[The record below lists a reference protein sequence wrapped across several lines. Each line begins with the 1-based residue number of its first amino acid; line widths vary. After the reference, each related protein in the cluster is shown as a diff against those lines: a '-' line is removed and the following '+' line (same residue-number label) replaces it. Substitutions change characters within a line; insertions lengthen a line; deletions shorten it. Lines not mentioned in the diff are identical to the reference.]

1 MFLKKCLSILFI
13 GFFFSSLNAQEN
25 LSGAVISDIKVTGL
39 KRTKPAHI
47 EEVLGGLRGKPASA
61 VNAKYIES
69 VLQSDGLFSEIKV
82 EVVDGSGTVISEAG
96 EITADKNTDGSSSDG
111 ASGTPEASGA
121 PYLRIQVKEKVTF
134 MAVPFGMYSN
144 DGLMGGFML
153 MDMNA
158 FGMKNVINAG
168 GMFSESKLMG
178 IAGFSKPALTGK
190 RPGFSLFTALS
201 RNNSKF
207 ANLDN
212 STYMKF
218 KDTKYNFSGS
228 LNYAFRNGI
237 KVSAGGKYL
246 YQDFDNSV
254 FDKFHSGEGNFNV
267 SYSLNDWNGVF
278 LSTSSFS
285 TFVAA
290 GSSTYGKVFEKAG
303 FSAIIQRPIVK
314 YVRFRVSNCFSLQ
327 HDVPFPTLQGR
338 QSVGVTILPND
349 FGSSKM
355 IGLTGSIE
363 GAVVKTK
370 MLTISIYGTY
380 ECVDVENYDRSMDF
394 SHGFNAGTRVYLS
407 KLAFPAVSF
416 GYAYNVTHRTSFFS
430 FSAGMDF

>member
-1 MFLKKCLSILFI
+1 MFLKKCLLIFFI
-13 GFFFSSLNAQEN
+13 GLFVFSLNAQEN
-25 LSGAVISDIKVTGL
+25 TSGAAISDIKVTGL

-47 EEVLGGLRGKPASA
+47 EEVLGGLRGKPASV

-69 VLQSDGLFSEIKV
+69 ILQSDGLFSEIKV
-82 EVVDGSGTVISEAG
+82 EVVDGNGTVISSAG
-96 EITADKNTDGSSSDG
+96 EITPDKNTASSSD
-111 ASGTPEASGA
+111 AGTPEASGV
-121 PYLRIQVKEKVTF
+121 PYIRIQVKEKVTF

-144 DGLMGGFML
+144 DGFMGGFML

-168 GMFSESKLMG
+168 GIFSESKLMG
-178 IAGFSKPALTGK
+178 IAGFSKPALSGK
-190 RPGFSLFTALS
+190 RPGFSLFTSLS
-201 RNNSKF
+201 RNDSEF
-207 ANLDN
+207 ARLDN

-218 KDTKYNFSGS
+218 KDTKYNFSGN

-237 KVSAGGKYL
+237 KISAGGKYM
-246 YQDFDNSV
+246 YQDFDNNI

-267 SYSLNDWNGVF
+267 AYSLNDWNGVF

-285 TFVAA
+285 TFMAV
-290 GSSTYGKVFEKAG
+290 GSSTYGKVFERTG
-303 FSAIIQRPIVK
+303 FSVIIQRPIVK

-338 QSVGVTILPND
+338 QSVGVSILPNN
-349 FGSSKM
+349 FGSPKM
-355 IGLTGSIE
+355 LGLTGSIE

-407 KLAFPAVSF
+407 KLAFPAMSF
-416 GYAYNVTHRTSFFS
+416 GYAYNVTHRTAFFS